1 MSLFSITSEM
11 RFGEKHWHNSLQSPL
26 GSFRMTMVLRELLIL
41 LRLNIWCTSRM
52 SEVGAQANSILFLTL
67 ICPLLFFNSLSGC
80 PIAAAE
86 KLAMSQDKSQL
97 DSPKTGQCPEQ
108 GHRYDSTPCSLC
120 SEILQWESL
129 APHVPASWATFIS
142 AHSSHCP
149 LERLAQFIIMSLK
162 WTARPF
168 RSST

>member
-11 RFGEKHWHNSLQSPL
+11 RFGDKCWHSSLQSPL
-26 GSFRMTMVLRELLIL
+26 GSFRMIMVLRELLIL
-41 LRLNIWCTSRM
+41 LRQHLVHAKDEWGRCPSKLH
-52 SEVGAQANSILFLTL
+52 SLFNSDLPAFFFL
-67 ICPLLFFNSLSGC
+67 NSLSGC

-108 GHRYDSTPCSLC
+108 GHRYDSPLCSLC
-120 SEILQWESL
+120 SEILYWGSL
-129 APHVPASWATFIS
+129 APHVSAPWATFVS
-142 AHSSHCP
+142 VHSSHCP
-149 LERLAQFIIMSLK
+149 LERPAQFIIMSLK
-162 WTARPF
+162 WTARPS